1 MMSRI
6 SQIGKAIAEDIEQAR
21 AQSVA
26 ASSVNRT
33 STQSPGP
40 GNGSVGSALSATP
53 ARRALQQVS
62 GGEPGNPSSHTEEYD
77 NSSADHPLAE
87 DTTNPER
94 NHTGQALSVSGLQLQ
109 SQPPSRS
116 STPAATMEYPPEI
129 RAKLRKLAKYEAR
142 YPELHRAYEAER
154 ARSSLIDAFENVLRE
169 HTPCSSIEDPQALV
183 EYLQNLTL
191 RQDMLVE
198 EMKRVTKEKDEFGRK
213 CKEAEVKN
221 QEAEKIIA
229 EIKAKLVEKDQ
240 EILVFK
246 TEVENRDALFKDVT
260 VTNAAALDDAKAT
273 TDNTRAQ
280 LAVSEEKVTELEL
293 QLSNLED
300 KMKNASMTADEVAT
314 GKLQD
319 AESRI
324 AELESEVSNLH
335 SQISELEDKV
345 IKSSEVAFADI
356 DAKQKLAAAENRLS
370 ELESENTAL
379 KDLKANAVAANDD
392 AVMHDEENDNEV
404 NDAEGESSKQSAI
417 HTPSSSRNK
426 KKKKKKGKGGNTL
439 QLDEQSSK
447 VSDTLP
453 DIVLSEP
460 VSADHSI
467 DVSAYEIK
475 ISDLEAQADNLRN
488 ERAHASEE
496 IENLRDVVRNLGQ
509 DLVEAKDEI
518 KILREQMSNSSEIGS
533 KFAELEATHVDIIR
547 QKDDLERAHEISTN
561 SHKEAVRKIEE
572 MLKTQDELLQ
582 DHSEVNKRVEELL
595 AENEKAKN
603 QVQQANDANDKATA
617 QLQSKITSLEQDV
630 KATEQVAQARYK
642 ELSEKNDLLMKL
654 QSELQTART
663 EVVQLRDERSL
674 LTAKL
679 EELKR
684 VEKSE
689 RQLKAD
695 VSKHRTAVAER
706 DADLTKIRTQLR
718 EYQVGKMKAD
728 ERVSQLSQQLTRTE
742 AELKGVS
749 EGVDRMSREK
759 ASMNQEL
766 ESLRSRL
773 QTYSSANSGLKNQ
786 LEAAKEEVQI
796 AKAERESAKTMME
809 SLREQASEMAMQSKE
824 SRDRYD
830 ALEEELSESHR
841 LLIERAREA
850 TTIRRL
856 LSDAESK
863 QEASVRELKE
873 QVSVLMEE
881 RDRAEKEVITI
892 SRRKSHEMEDL
903 KIKVR
908 EQERKLGMADEE
920 RSKLSAELNDLRAAR
935 ERADEKANLAS
946 SEMDETRKVLT
957 ELRTVL
963 ETTEVQL
970 REVEANRQ
978 ELKRLA
984 EDTQGKVDRL
994 QKTNRILSEEVQS
1007 LQAAK
1012 FTMDLHPGIQT
1023 RANRSVSNL
1032 SAASNKDVIVPRL
1045 TSPGNSSPSSTYIAY
1060 EENDNLSIPYIK
1072 NVLLG
1077 FLERKEQRQQLMP
1090 VISTVLQFQGNDEQR
1105 FLSAFLNQK

>member
-26 ASSVNRT
+26 ASSVNRA
-33 STQSPGP
+33 SAQSPGP

-53 ARRALQQVS
+53 ARRPLRPVT
-62 GGEPGNPSSHTEEYD
+62 GGEPGIPSSNTEEYD

-87 DTTNPER
+87 DSTNPEQ
-94 NHTGQALSVSGLQLQ
+94 NHTGHVLSVSGLQLQ

-129 RAKLRKLAKYEAR
+129 RANLRKLAKYEAK
-142 YPELHRAYEAER
+142 YPELRRAYEAER
-154 ARSSLIDAFENVLRE
+154 ARTSFIDAFENVLRE
-169 HTPCSSIEDPQALV
+169 HTPCSSIEESQALV

-213 CKEAEVKN
+213 SKEAEVKS

-229 EIKAKLVEKDQ
+229 EIKAKLDEKDQ

-246 TEVENRDALFKDVT
+246 TEVEYRDALFKDVT
-260 VTNAAALDDAKAT
+260 VTNEAALDDAKVA

-280 LAVSEEKVTELEL
+280 LAMSKEKVTELEL
-293 QLSNLED
+293 KLSNLED
-300 KMKNASMTADEVAT
+300 KMKNASMAADEEAT
-314 GKLQD
+314 EKLQD
-319 AESRI
+319 AESRV

-335 SQISELEDKV
+335 SQISKLEGKV
-345 IKSSEVAFADI
+345 IESSEVAIADA
-356 DAKQKLAAAENRLS
+356 DAKEKLAAAESRLS

-379 KDLKANAVAANDD
+379 KNLKANAVTANDD
-392 AVMHDEENDNEV
+392 VEIHDEENDNEA
-404 NDAEGESSKQSAI
+404 NDAEAKASKQSAI

-460 VSADHSI
+460 VTTDHSI
-467 DVSAYEIK
+467 DASAYETK
-475 ISDLEAQADNLRN
+475 ISDLEVQVDNLRS

-496 IENLRDVVRNLGQ
+496 IENLRDVVRSLGQ

-518 KILREQMSNSSEIGS
+518 KILREQLSNSSEIGS

-547 QKDDLERAHEISTN
+547 QKDDLERAHEIRTN
-561 SHKEAVRKIEE
+561 SHKEAVKKVEE
-572 MLKTQDELLQ
+572 MLKTHDKLLQ
-582 DHSEVNKRVEELL
+582 DHSQVNKRVEELL

-603 QVQQANDANDKATA
+603 QVQQTNDAYNKATA
-617 QLQSKITSLEQDV
+617 QLQSKITGLEQDV

-654 QSELQTART
+654 QSELQATRT

-674 LTAKL
+674 LAAKL

-695 VSKHRTAVAER
+695 VSKHRAAVAER

-728 ERVSQLSQQLTRTE
+728 ERVSQLNQQLTRTE
-742 AELKGVS
+742 AELKGVA

-796 AKAERESAKTMME
+796 AKAEKESAKTMME

-881 RDRAEKEVITI
+881 RDRAEREAITI

-903 KIKVR
+903 RIKVR

-920 RSKLSAELNDLRAAR
+920 RSRLSAELNDLRAAR
-935 ERADEKANLAS
+935 ERADEKVNLAS

-963 ETTEVQL
+963 ETTETQL

-1007 LQAAK
+1007 LQTAK

-1023 RANRSVSNL
+1023 RASQSVSNL
-1032 SAASNKDVIVPRL
+1032 SAGSNKDSIVPRL
-1045 TSPGNSSPSSTYIAY
+1045 TSPGSFSPSPTYLAY
-1060 EENDNLSIPYIK
+1060 EENENLSIPYIK

-1090 VISTVLQFQGNDEQR
+1090 VISTVLQFHGNDEQR
-1105 FLSAFLNQK
+1105 FLAAFLNQK